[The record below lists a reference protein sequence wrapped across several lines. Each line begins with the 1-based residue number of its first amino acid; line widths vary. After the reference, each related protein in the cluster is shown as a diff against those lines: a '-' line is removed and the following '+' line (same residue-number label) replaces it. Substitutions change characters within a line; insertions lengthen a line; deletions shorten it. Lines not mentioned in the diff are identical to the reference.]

1 MPPSSSPAT
10 RGPHKK
16 AQRLP
21 LKVFLSLQPP
31 PGRDWA
37 ELPLDL
43 ISSVFHQLSSVEL
56 LVGGAAGVCRSWRR
70 AAREEP
76 ELWGATST
84 CLATAPAVSDRMSP
98 SSRWCE
104 PPCASAPG
112 SVRPSWATKPMTTWS
127 ALSPSSEN
135 CEISLSP
142 CPLRLFCYC

>member
-10 RGPHKK
+10 RGQHKK

-37 ELPLDL
+37 ELPQDL

-76 ELWGATST
+76 ELWRHVDMLGYGPRCLRSHVPVLALVRAAVRLGAG
-84 CLATAPAVSDRMSP
+84 AV
-98 SSRWCE
+98 
-104 PPCASAPG
+104 
-112 SVRPSWATKPMTTWS
+112 
-127 ALSPSSEN
+127 
-135 CEISLSP
+135 
-142 CPLRLFCYC
+142 